1 MNLGHGYIMQ
11 IVRNFLYILV
21 QFVDDDGDAE
31 NENCVSLERLKNET
45 MKHTKMAEDDD
56 DDNVSKRSES
66 VMGKTVQI
74 KVIPLQEPFQPSSTP
89 KHLEHRYLLWN
100 DVGIVRAH
108 CTDSENSI
116 DVEFHDANVHHSIH
130 MSNYLHHTMASLST
144 TVLALSGETPR

>member
-1 MNLGHGYIMQ
+1 
-11 IVRNFLYILV
+11 
-21 QFVDDDGDAE
+21 
-31 NENCVSLERLKNET
+31 
-45 MKHTKMAEDDD
+45 MKHTKVVDIDEDDD
-56 DDNVSKRSES
+56 KFSKRSES
-66 VMGKTVQI
+66 AMDIGGGGGNGIMQM
-74 KVIPLQEPFQPSSTP
+74 KVVPLQEPFQPSATP

-130 MSNYLHHTMASLST
+130 MSNYLHHTMASLSS